1 MKSKSEAKVFSLK
14 QVLKLIILFFEIFK
28 LVADFDY
35 FEEVKGYAES
45 NRGRA
50 MLVDQRGYVYQINR
64 FAKGKN
70 SGNVFW
76 QCQLRRKKEPCKVGA
91 VSRQNKII
99 KITGVH
105 NHPPP
110 IGSEDSSSHLP
121 LSKSQ
126 FEKLTATE

>member
-1 MKSKSEAKVFSLK
+1 MNIH
-14 QVLKLIILFFEIFK
+14 KLCVTF
-28 LVADFDY
+28 ADFAY
-35 FEEVKGYAES
+35 CEEVKGYAES

-76 QCQLRRKKEPCKVGA
+76 QCQYRRAKKEPCKVGA

-99 KITGVH
+99 KITGIH
-105 NHPPP
+105 NHPPT
-110 IGSEDSSSHLP
+110 IGIEDSFSI
-121 LSKSQ
+121 SKIPIAKS
-126 FEKLTATE
+126 EKV